1 MVASWVGGVKKPSQ
15 RHAGPPREAGHH
27 HQFPIIDRH
36 PPSDASSPPPPPHLL
51 SKKMASDF
59 VPKKTWTPTSS
70 LIDLTSKY
78 DFTFRSVESYLKH
91 RACSVHDIA
100 ITYSVRKLGVVS

>member
-36 PPSDASSPPPPPHLL
+36 PPSDASSPPPPHLL

-70 LIDLTSKY
+70 LIDLTSKD